1 MDTFTPKSKAGS
13 LGRSLILFCG
23 GQGFISPIRGLPRFV
38 EQNNLSTECV
48 MNYGKIT
55 GCLKKHIIKWAIPYN
70 QSYCI
75 TPVHFLKIHICT
87 LDEGYFTEERY
98 RMKMHCS
105 KWKTILLFKFLGIDT
120 RPLFVHFGPPL
131 HVLATSHSCCE
142 RRVKQVELDFH

>member
-1 MDTFTPKSKAGS
+1 MPKSKAGS

-38 EQNNLSTECV
+38 EQNNLSTECI

-75 TPVHFLKIHICT
+75 TPVNFPKIHICT

-98 RMKMHCS
+98 RMKNA
-105 KWKTILLFKFLGIDT
+105 LFQMENYT
-120 RPLFVHFGPPL
+120 V
-131 HVLATSHSCCE
+131 V
-142 RRVKQVELDFH
+142 